1 MVPRVGEPGE
11 TSMSATNKTKQGG
24 VLGFFR
30 RLITPTAKLSS
41 RMKRVAVSDEAP
53 SDEGPSDERP
63 EPSHGPVKKV
73 LIIDDDPVI
82 LKTASMRLKAKG
94 YEVATATEGAEAL
107 QLLRD
112 GAPDLILLDINFPA
126 DIGGV
131 PWDGFSLL
139 RWLRTSG
146 LGNIAPVMMITGDA
160 APYRKRA
167 AAMGVAAIYSKPL
180 DYEQLLAQMQR
191 VLESRAKPDLSG
203 PSFQT

>member
-112 GAPDLILLDINFPA
+112 GAPDLILLDIRYWWRPVGWFFAFALAAHFRVGQHCSGYDDHRRCRSLPEA
-126 DIGGV
+126 RSGDGRGGNLFEAV
-131 PWDGFSLL
+131 
-139 RWLRTSG
+139 G
-146 LGNIAPVMMITGDA
+146 L
-160 APYRKRA
+160 
-167 AAMGVAAIYSKPL
+167 
-180 DYEQLLAQMQR
+180 
-191 VLESRAKPDLSG
+191 
-203 PSFQT
+203 